1 MTHRELR
8 PRVPLAMQAP
18 DPGAGKQAREDQCRC
33 SCGALLARIVREGL
47 EIKCRK
53 CKSIVVI
60 SHAELAEMYRSQGLE
75 PPPPPAR

>member
-1 MTHRELR
+1 MNHRELR
-8 PRVPLAMQAP
+8 PRVSVASSAP
-18 DPGAGKQAREDQCRC
+18 EPGAGMKAREDQCRC

-75 PPPPPAR
+75 PPPPPVR